1 MRQRG
6 SRPQLGVC
14 SHHHLPK
21 PSPRP
26 LVQAPERRRAW
37 GHVLSPGDLQ
47 IVPPLTPRLA
57 LGTASVGPLAF
68 WLPDLGGQERS
79 PGCVPRL
86 QAVWVPL
93 VSGAALPGP
102 PGPGPRATPSP
113 IWWPREP
120 DHTLSTGSSGC
131 LLPAGTLRG
140 HHPGSCFHPLSLWSS
155 GLRSTGPVLCTHC
168 PVAGWSVSLLS
179 TPSPVHYP
187 QSTKVKL
194 SVQTQESL
202 LPALQQHLIQMKHAS
217 TLASDRPLP
226 AIATLLSSPQ
236 PPSTGTTPAPTLCG
250 LPAFLPSSRA
260 NACPPAS
267 LLPEVSL
274 ARSLALGSSVACG
287 GRDF

>member
-140 HHPGSCFHPLSLWSS
+140 HRPGSCFHPLSLRSS

-187 QSTKVKL
+187 QTTKVKL

-226 AIATLLSSPQ
+226 AIPTLLSGLSRRALGPPLPRPCAGSPPFC
-236 PPSTGTTPAPTLCG
+236 PPHELTPAPQPRCCLRSPS
-250 LPAFLPSSRA
+250 PAAWLWA
-260 NACPPAS
+260 
-267 LLPEVSL
+267 LL
-274 ARSLALGSSVACG
+274 
-287 GRDF
+287 